1 MMRIYSQYTIGGFKI
16 FNLTAFPHTDGNTKY
31 VLMKEIGKA
40 KESDQQEIFVTRNCS
55 CNLDR
60 RIMHFFSNNQVSA
73 LILHGCGENKDET
86 SFFLN
91 DSNKNFSLALVSNE
105 TSDVE
110 MFVRMAS
117 YWLNGGKEEMRDSL
131 QNLVRK
137 FVVGEELAFGFDEEK
152 WNSIKAT
159 FANKGIDAKFAEIA
173 TGNKNLMANLILD
186 KSQILKSAKIEVPMS
201 SFVTVP
207 GSEYV
212 RVKERNKKLMYYG
225 VGILS
230 AIAIGGVIYYSMN
243 NK

>member
-31 VLMKEIGKA
+31 VLMKEIGEA
-40 KESDQQEIFVTRNCS
+40 KESDNQEIFVTRNCS
-55 CNLDR
+55 CGLDR

-73 LILHGCGENKDET
+73 LILHGCGENKGET
-86 SFFLN
+86 SLFLN
-91 DSNKNFSLALVSNE
+91 DSNKNFSFALVSNE

-110 MFVRMAS
+110 IFVRMAS

-131 QNLVRK
+131 QDIVRK

-159 FANKGIDAKFAEIA
+159 FINKGIDAKFAEIV
-173 TGNKNLMANLILD
+173 TGNKNLLANLMLD
-186 KSQILKSAKIEVPMS
+186 KSQILKSAKIEIPMS

-230 AIAIGGVIYYSMN
+230 AIAIGGIIYYSMN

>member
-16 FNLTAFPHTDGNTKY
+16 FNLTAFPHTEGNTKY
-31 VLMKEIGKA
+31 VLMKEIGEA
-40 KESDQQEIFVTRNCS
+40 KESDNQEFFVTRNCS

-73 LILHGCGENKDET
+73 LLLHGCGENKNEA
-86 SFFLN
+86 SLFLN
-91 DSNKNFSLALVSNE
+91 DSTKNFSFALVSNE
-105 TSDVE
+105 TSDVQ

-117 YWLNGGKEEMRDSL
+117 CWLNGGKEEMRDSL
-131 QNLVRK
+131 QNMVRK

-212 RVKERNKKLMYYG
+212 RIKERNKKLMYYG

>member
-16 FNLTAFPHTDGNTKY
+16 FNLTSFPHIKGKTKY
-31 VLMKEIGKA
+31 VLMKEIGEA
-40 KESDQQEIFVTRNCS
+40 KESDQQDFFVTRNCS
-55 CNLDR
+55 CDLDQ

-86 SFFLN
+86 SLFLN
-91 DSNKNFSLALVSNE
+91 DSNKNFSFALVSNE
-105 TSDVE
+105 SSDVQL
-110 MFVRMAS
+110 FVRMAS
-117 YWLNGGKEEMRDSL
+117 CWLSGGKENMVDSL
-131 QNLVRK
+131 QNMVRK

-159 FANKGIDAKFAEIA
+159 FSKKGIDSRFAKIA
-173 TGNKNLMANLILD
+173 SGNKNLLANLTLD
-186 KSQILKSAKIEVPMS
+186 KYQILKSAKIEVPMS
-201 SFVTVP
+201 SFITIP
-207 GSEYV
+207 GSEYI